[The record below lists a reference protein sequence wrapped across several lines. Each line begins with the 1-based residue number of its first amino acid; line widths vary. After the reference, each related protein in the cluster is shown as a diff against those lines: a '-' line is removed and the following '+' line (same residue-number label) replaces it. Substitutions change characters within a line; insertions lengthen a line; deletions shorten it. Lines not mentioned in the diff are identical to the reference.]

1 MKETYK
7 NFLKKIDLTEDHFL
21 KEINNY
27 AVFYCY
33 EDKVEIKKSKI
44 EGVGC
49 FTLRSFLKDA
59 EIGNVLYG
67 NNKTELGRY
76 INHSNVPNIYL
87 KGNKFYALKKINKQ
101 EELLV
106 NYFDNLKQLLNE
118 K

>member
-1 MKETYK
+1 M
-7 NFLKKIDLTEDHFL
+7 
-21 KEINNY
+21 
-27 AVFYCY
+27 
-33 EDKVEIKKSKI
+33 
-44 EGVGC
+44 
-49 FTLRSFLKDA
+49 
-59 EIGNVLYG
+59 YG